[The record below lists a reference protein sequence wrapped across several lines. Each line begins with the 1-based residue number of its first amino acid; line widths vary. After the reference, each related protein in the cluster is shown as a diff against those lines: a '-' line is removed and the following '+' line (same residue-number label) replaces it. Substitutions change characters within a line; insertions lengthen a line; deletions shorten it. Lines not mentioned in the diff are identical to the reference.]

1 MDSGV
6 QMPEQINDS
15 RDAWHHYRIR
25 LIVFDQKIN
34 PGLCRDCPFY
44 TLAPDWSHAPEYLF
58 C

>member
-34 PGLCRDCPFY
+34 PGFGRDCPFMEPFIIAAG
-44 TLAPDWSHAPEYLF
+44 LNPPL
-58 C
+58 